1 MLNQFFKL
9 DEHQTTVRTELFAG
23 LTTFL
28 TMAYIIFVN
37 PDILAAAG
45 MDKGAVFVATCLAA
59 AVGCLIMGLYANYP
73 IALAPGMGL
82 NAFFSF
88 VVVKSMGVS
97 WEIALAAVF
106 FSGIL
111 FLILSALPVRAWIIN
126 SIPRSQKLAIAAG
139 IGLFLGFIGL
149 KSAGIVVDHP
159 ATLVTVGTLTTW
171 PVLLAVLGFLVM
183 VALDYKRIPGA
194 IIIGILLA
202 AVAGALIGVSKAPS
216 AIISM
221 PPDPMPTLLALDF
234 AGFFQLAGATMM
246 VLLFS
251 FLLVDLFD
259 TAGTLIGLAHQA
271 DMLDADGNLP
281 KLGPA
286 LIADSGATVVGALF
300 GTSTTTSYIE
310 SAAGIRAGGRTGLT
324 AVTVAALFLLALIF
338 APVATS
344 IPAFAT
350 APAIVFVACMMARG
364 LADIDWDDVT
374 EFVPAV
380 ITALSMPLT
389 FSIATGIGLGFIAY
403 VAIKLFCG
411 RWDDVGPAMWLV
423 AGTFIVY
430 FVAV

>member
-1 MLNQFFKL
+1 MLNKLFKL
-9 DEHQTTVRTELFAG
+9 DDHQTTVRTELFAG

-97 WEIALAAVF
+97 WEVALAAVF

-111 FLILSALPVRAWIIN
+111 FLILSVLPVRAWIIN

-159 ATLVTVGTLTTW
+159 ATLVTVGTLTSW
-171 PVLLAVLGFLVM
+171 PVLLAVLGFLAM

-202 AVAGALIGVSKAPS
+202 ATAGALMGVSKAPS
-216 AIISM
+216 ALISM
-221 PPDPMPTLLALDF
+221 PPDPMPTFLALDF

-246 VLLFS
+246 ILLFS

-286 LIADSGATVVGALF
+286 LIADSGATVAGALL

-310 SAAGIRAGGRTGLT
+310 SASGIRAGGRTGLT
-324 AVTVAALFLLALIF
+324 AVTVAGLFLLALIF

-350 APAIVFVACMMARG
+350 APAIVFVACMMTRG